1 MKLRIAIEH
10 LPDWPR
16 DAAVRYLLIAY
27 GESGKAVLTS
37 PFTTLDQLLTCL
49 RSAGI
54 SLEREEEESLLRD
67 DGAEQHSVLVAS
79 KVEVQATQFSAL
91 GLMPAY
97 ENEMRGPAR
106 AALERALSLIAPAT
120 REKTTGV
127 LRAEKWL
134 PKSVLCL
141 RHYNR
146 HKFLLDLIAGVTVGL
161 VALPLAMAF
170 AIASGLTPQAGI
182 YCAVVTGFL
191 ISALGGSK
199 TQIGG
204 PTGAFVVVIAGIIA
218 AHGVDGLFMCTVMAG
233 ILLVIMGLTGLGTA
247 VKFIPRPVVIGFTN
261 GIAILIASTQVKD
274 FFGLHVDKVP
284 GVFWLRM
291 EALASNFHTLSIE
304 ATALA
309 IFTVVTLLVCRS
321 ISPRIPGPIVALL
334 LATFA
339 VYLFKLPVETIGT
352 RFGGIPG
359 GLPHLQIPKFRTD
372 LIYSL
377 LGPAFTVAMLGAIE
391 SLMSAVVSDR
401 MSNDHHNPNVELIGQ
416 GVANVFSPMFGGLP
430 ATGAIARTATN
441 IRSGAQSPVAG
452 MIHALTLLCILLFA
466 APLVSYVPMAALAGI
481 LMIVSYNMGEWR
493 EIPQLL
499 KLTKT
504 DISIWLVTLALTV
517 FADLTVAVE
526 AGMILAALLFI
537 SRVAATTTV
546 SQVTEDY
553 VEDGRVHILQ
563 DKDIPYYATI
573 FRIHGPF
580 LFGAT
585 DKLSVV
591 TENLHKLPP
600 VVILRLRN
608 MTALDATGLFA
619 IEEAAKQLH
628 ATRRTLILCGAREQ
642 PSQLMK
648 QAEFEEVVG
657 KSNICANVQGAL
669 RRAEEVF
676 EGLEENSLVGQG

>member
-1 MKLRIAIEH
+1 M
-10 LPDWPR
+10 
-16 DAAVRYLLIAY
+16 VR
-27 GESGKAVLTS
+27 V
-37 PFTTLDQLLTCL
+37 F
-49 RSAGI
+49 
-54 SLEREEEESLLRD
+54 LE
-67 DGAEQHSVLVAS
+67 
-79 KVEVQATQFSAL
+79 
-91 GLMPAY
+91 
-97 ENEMRGPAR
+97 
-106 AALERALSLIAPAT
+106 ER
-120 REKTTGV
+120 
-127 LRAEKWL
+127 WL

-141 RHYNR
+141 RDYNR
-146 HKFLLDLIAGVTVGL
+146 HKFLLDLIAGITVGL

-182 YCAVVTGFL
+182 YCAIVTGFL

-204 PTGAFVVVIAGIIA
+204 PTGAFVVVVAGIVA
-218 AHGVDGLFMCTVMAG
+218 AHGVDGLFVCTVIAG
-233 ILLVIMGLTGLGTA
+233 VLLVIMGVTGLGTG

-261 GIAILIASTQVKD
+261 GIAVLIASTQIKD
-274 FFGLHVDKVP
+274 FFGLHLDKVP
-284 GVFWLRM
+284 GVFSLRM
-291 EALASNFHTLSIE
+291 EALGRNFHTISYQ

-309 IFTVVTLLVCRS
+309 VFTILTLIVCRS
-321 ISPRIPGPIVALL
+321 VSARIPGPIVALL
-334 LATFA
+334 LGTLA
-339 VYLFKLPVETIGT
+339 VYFFKLPVETIGT
-352 RFGGIPG
+352 RFGGIPS
-359 GLPHLQIPKFRTD
+359 GLPHLVIPKFRID
-372 LIYSL
+372 LIHGL

-401 MSNDHHNPNVELIGQ
+401 MSNDRHNPNVELIGQ
-416 GVANVFSPMFGGLP
+416 GVANIFSPMFGGLP

-466 APLVSYVPMAALAGI
+466 APLVSHVPLAVLAGI
-481 LMIVSYNMGEWR
+481 LMVVAYNMGEWR

-504 DISIWLVTLALTV
+504 DISIWLVTFALTV

-546 SQVTEDY
+546 SQVTDDY
-553 VEDGRVHILQ
+553 IEDGRMHILQ

-585 DKLSVV
+585 DKISVV

-619 IEEAAKQLH
+619 LEEVAKQLH
-628 ATRRTLILCGAREQ
+628 ASKRTLILCGAREQ
-642 PSQLMK
+642 PAKLIH

-657 KSNICANVQGAL
+657 PENICDNVQEAL
-669 RRAEEVF
+669 SRAEEVY
-676 EGLEENSLVGQG
+676 ERLEAKFVVAKN

>member
-1 MKLRIAIEH
+1 MARTF
-10 LPDWPR
+10 PN
-16 DAAVRYLLIAY
+16 
-27 GESGKAVLTS
+27 ES
-37 PFTTLDQLLTCL
+37 
-49 RSAGI
+49 
-54 SLEREEEESLLRD
+54 
-67 DGAEQHSVLVAS
+67 
-79 KVEVQATQFSAL
+79 
-91 GLMPAY
+91 
-97 ENEMRGPAR
+97 
-106 AALERALSLIAPAT
+106 
-120 REKTTGV
+120 
-127 LRAEKWL
+127 WL
-134 PKSVLCL
+134 PKSVLSL
-141 RHYNR
+141 RTYDR
-146 HKFLLDLIAGVTVGL
+146 HKFLLDLVAGVTVGL

-182 YCAVVTGFL
+182 YCAIVTGFL
-191 ISALGGSK
+191 ISTLGGSK

-204 PTGAFVVVIAGIIA
+204 PTGAFVVVVAGIVA
-218 AHGVDGLFMCTVMAG
+218 VHGIDGLFMCTVMAG
-233 ILLVIMGLTGLGTA
+233 LLLVIMGLTGLGTA

-261 GIAILIASTQVKD
+261 GIAVLIASTQVKD
-274 FFGLHVDKVP
+274 FFGLHLDKVP

-291 EALASNFHTLSIE
+291 EALAANFHTISFE

-309 IFTVVTLLVCRS
+309 VFTLLTLIICRS
-321 ISPRIPGPIVALL
+321 VSPRVPGPIVALL
-334 LATFA
+334 LATSA
-339 VYLFKLPVETIGT
+339 VYFFRLPVETIGT
-352 RFGGIPG
+352 KFGGIPG
-359 GLPHLQIPKFRTD
+359 GLPHMQIPKFRTD
-372 LIYSL
+372 LIHGL

-401 MSNDHHNPNVELIGQ
+401 MSNDRHNPNVELVAQ

-452 MIHALTLLCILLFA
+452 IIHALTLLCILLFA

-481 LMIVSYNMGEWR
+481 LMMVAYNMGEWL

-504 DISIWLVTLALTV
+504 DISIWLVTFALTV

-537 SRVAATTTV
+537 SRVASTTTV
-546 SQVTEDY
+546 SQVTDDY

-585 DKLSVV
+585 DKISAV
-591 TENLHKLPP
+591 TENVHKLPP

-619 IEEAAKQLH
+619 LEETAKALH
-628 ATRRTLILCGAREQ
+628 ASKRTLILCGAREQ
-642 PSQLMK
+642 PSQLIH
-648 QAEFEEVVG
+648 QAEFAEVIGEE
-657 KSNICANVQGAL
+657 NICDNVQEAL
-669 RRAEEVF
+669 RRAEEVY
-676 EGLEENSLVGQG
+676 EHLEAKSARASS